1 MAMTDGDDKING
13 TTGGFTS
20 AGLKL
25 EEEKLVLPAF
35 DIAAALEI
43 GQIAFSLA
51 TSRGLKAAIEVRI
64 GEWTVFHAS
73 LPGTDTEN
81 DWWMGRKARVVLLT
95 GRSSIH
101 ERVLAEERDIDW
113 FAEHGVEEEQYAI
126 HGGGLP
132 INVIGKGLVGVL
144 LVSGLPQIQDHL
156 LGVEVLTEYLA
167 RKGEMA

>member
-1 MAMTDGDDKING
+1 MADENDKING

-20 AGLKL
+20 AGLKA
-25 EEEKLVLPAF
+25 EENALVLPAF

-43 GQIAFSLA
+43 GQIAYELA
-51 TSRGLKAAIEVRI
+51 TSRGINPAIEVRI
-64 GEWTVFHAS
+64 GEWIVFHAS
-73 LPGTDTEN
+73 LPGTDTTN

-95 GRSSIH
+95 GHSSMH
-101 ERVLAEERDIDW
+101 ERVLAEETNIDW
-113 FAEHGVEEEQYAI
+113 FAKHGVEEEQYAI

-132 INVIGKGLVGVL
+132 INVVGKGLVGIL
-144 LVSGLPQIQDHL
+144 LISGLPQVQDHL

>member
-1 MAMTDGDDKING
+1 MADENDKING

-20 AGLKL
+20 AGLKA
-25 EEEKLVLPAF
+25 EEKALVLPAF

-43 GQIAFSLA
+43 GQIAYEIA
-51 TSRGLKAAIEVRI
+51 TNRGINPAIEVRI
-64 GEWTVFHAS
+64 GDWIVFHAS
-73 LPGTDTEN
+73 LPGTDTTN

-95 GRSSIH
+95 GRSSMH
-101 ERVLAEERDIDW
+101 ERVLAEETNIDW
-113 FAEHGVEEEQYAI
+113 FAKHGVEEEQYAI

-132 INVIGKGLVGVL
+132 INVAGKGLAGIL
-144 LVSGLPQIQDHL
+144 LISGLPQVQDHL

>member
-1 MAMTDGDDKING
+1 MADENDKING

-20 AGLKL
+20 AGLKA
-25 EEEKLVLPAF
+25 EEKALVLPAF

-43 GQIAFSLA
+43 GQIAYELA
-51 TSRGLKAAIEVRI
+51 TSRGINPAIEVRI
-64 GEWTVFHAS
+64 GEWIVFHAS
-73 LPGTDTEN
+73 LPGTDTTN

-95 GRSSIH
+95 GRSSMH
-101 ERVLAEERDIDW
+101 ERVLAEETNIDW
-113 FAEHGVEEEQYAI
+113 FAKHGVEEEQYAI

-132 INVIGKGLVGVL
+132 INVAGKGLAGIL
-144 LVSGLPQIQDHL
+144 LISGLPQVQDHL